1 MSQAGFYELLTGHFA
16 DGRPLHAVSERQH
29 LAQSIADH
37 IGRLLNSRQGA
48 LRAAPD
54 YGLPDTNLIYANQPA
69 AREQLRAAITQT
81 ILRHEPRVAE
91 VLVQP
96 RVAAGEGFV
105 QGFHVQCRLGRGN
118 ALIELEGLLGED
130 GRLNLS
136 LREADANSWSAND
149 V

>member
-1 MSQAGFYELLTGHFA
+1 MSSAGFYELLTGHFA
-16 DGRPLHAVSERQH
+16 DGRPLDAVSERQH

-91 VLVQP
+91 VEVGT
-96 RVAAGEGFV
+96 RTATSEGFV
-105 QGFHVQCRLGRGN
+105 QGFHILCRLRRSRALVELVGR
-118 ALIELEGLLGED
+118 LGED
-130 GRLNLS
+130 GQLSLS
-136 LREADANSWSAND
+136 LREADANDA
-149 V
+149 